1 MSLIPCAQC
10 RQAVAD
16 YRAACPFCGASTGRT
31 EGAPPAQV
39 QPSLASREANARL
52 AVGKRLRTE
61 DRATLMAEA
70 VERGEHVSGFDK
82 AMTGTALVAKLGAAI
97 CTLIILCIV
106 LYACAA
112 AAIH

>member
-1 MSLIPCAQC
+1 MSTPLDP
-10 RQAVAD
+10 R
-16 YRAACPFCGASTGRT
+16 TGGNST
-31 EGAPPAQV
+31 EGFGAHMRTPAKAPPAHV

-52 AVGKRLRTE
+52 AAGKRLRTE

-70 VERGEHVSGFDK
+70 VERGEHVSGFDR

-97 CTLIILCIV
+97 CTLIILCIF